1 MIALHLLK
9 LRTQFQLKTKL
20 KTSLYNFHRQCC
32 LCLQSSNEVVC
43 RYCYHSVSPFITT
56 QGPKSL
62 DDLNLLDDPNLL
74 SQLELPQ
81 YDYLFAIG
89 PYQWPLDMLVLN
101 MKFHKKMYASKA
113 LCNLFDFHVLQG
125 LSAFTSDLTLWP
137 EVLIPVPLSNKR
149 HRERGYN
156 QAQLLCDELS
166 RITNIP
172 NLPLLRRTRHTQA
185 QSELNRD
192 QRLENL
198 QSAFSCRVNNGGNIG
213 GEHNSKSY
221 RHIAIVDDVITTG
234 ATINEACQAILA
246 AMPHV
251 TISVWC
257 MSLTLA
263 PLAPIAPGET
273 PDAN

>member
-1 MIALHLLK
+1 
-9 LRTQFQLKTKL
+9 
-20 KTSLYNFHRQCC
+20 
-32 LCLQSSNEVVC
+32 
-43 RYCYHSVSPFITT
+43 
-56 QGPKSL
+56 
-62 DDLNLLDDPNLL
+62 
-74 SQLELPQ
+74 
-81 YDYLFAIG
+81 
-89 PYQWPLDMLVLN
+89 MLVLN

-113 LCNLFDFHVLQG
+113 LCSLFDFHVLQG

-172 NLPLLRRTRHTQA
+172 NLPLLTRTRHTQA

-198 QSAFSCRVNNGGNIG
+198 HGAFVCSA
-213 GEHNSKSY
+213 NSGISSGTDNKSDISGY

-234 ATINEACQAILA
+234 ATINEACQAVLA

-263 PLAPIAPGET
+263 PLAAIAPGET